1 MVDPAA
7 RRSPRP
13 APRAGTV
20 LAAILA
26 VALIAVGLGS
36 CSGDDSASGSP
47 EGDCPVAPVSV
58 VATIGPWGS
67 IAEELAGDCAHVTTI
82 VDGSRGDPH
91 DVEPTPAD
99 RAAIE
104 DADVV
109 ITNGLGY
116 DAWADD
122 ALAAAS
128 SEPAVVVAGEVTGQE
143 TGANPHAWYDPAIV
157 REAATAITQALQE
170 HAGGAHVRVPLATVE
185 IAPRFQTWEQS
196 LAPYDAAIERVRT
209 GAAGRPYAATEPVF
223 DPMAAALGLLDVTPS
238 GFSKSVSNGA
248 EPSPGDVAAFD
259 AVLSGGKAAVLID
272 NSQTDSA
279 MARQLATRAT
289 GSSVPVVEVTE
300 TAPASATSFVA
311 WQVAQL
317 DALAAALGL

>member
-104 DADVV
+104 DADVL

-170 HAGGAHVRVPLATVE
+170 ASPTEAEEYYTS
-185 IAPRFQTWEQS
+185 RFQTWEQS
-196 LAPYDAAIERVRT
+196 LAPYDAAIERVRA

>member
-36 CSGDDSASGSP
+36 CSGDDSSSGSP

-128 SEPAVVVAGEVTGQE
+128 SKPAVVVAGEVTGQE
-143 TGANPHAWYDPAIV
+143 AGANPHAWYDPAIV

-170 HAGGAHVRVPLATVE
+170 ASPTEAEEYYTS
-185 IAPRFQTWEQS
+185 RFQTWEQS
-196 LAPYDAAIERVRT
+196 LAPYDAAIERVRA

-279 MARQLATRAT
+279 MARQLATRAA
-289 GSSVPVVEVTE
+289 GSGVPVVEVTE

>member
-170 HAGGAHVRVPLATVE
+170 ASPTEAEEYYTS
-185 IAPRFQTWEQS
+185 RFQTWEQS

>member
-7 RRSPRP
+7 RRFRRP
-13 APRAGTV
+13 APRAGTF

-26 VALIAVGLGS
+26 VSAVAVGLGS

-128 SEPAVVVAGEVTGQE
+128 SKPAVVVAGEVTGQE
-143 TGANPHAWYDPAIV
+143 TGANPHAWYDPTIV
-157 REAATAITQALQE
+157 REAAVAITQALQE
-170 HAGGAHVRVPLATVE
+170 ASPTEAEEYYTS
-185 IAPRFQTWEQS
+185 RFQTWEQS

-279 MARQLATRAT
+279 MARQLATRAA
-289 GSSVPVVEVTE
+289 GSGVPAVEVTE

>member
-7 RRSPRP
+7 RRFRRP
-13 APRAGTV
+13 APRAGTF
-20 LAAILA
+20 LGAILA
-26 VALIAVGLGS
+26 VSAVAVGLGS

-128 SEPAVVVAGEVTGQE
+128 SKPAVVVAGEVTGQE
-143 TGANPHAWYDPAIV
+143 TGANPHAWYDPTIV
-157 REAATAITQALQE
+157 REAAVAITQALQE
-170 HAGGAHVRVPLATVE
+170 ASPTEAEEYYTS
-185 IAPRFQTWEQS
+185 RFQTWEQS

>member
-7 RRSPRP
+7 RRSRRP
-13 APRAGTV
+13 VPRAGTV
-20 LAAILA
+20 LVAILA
-26 VALIAVGLGS
+26 VAAIAVGLGS

-170 HAGGAHVRVPLATVE
+170 ASPTEAEEYYTS
-185 IAPRFQTWEQS
+185 RFQTWEQS
-196 LAPYDAAIERVRT
+196 LAPYDAAIERVRA

-238 GFSKSVSNGA
+238 GFSQSVSNGA

-259 AVLSGGKAAVLID
+259 AVLSGGKAAALID

-279 MARQLATRAT
+279 MARQLTARAA
-289 GSSVPVVEVTE
+289 GSGVPVVEVTE

>member
-128 SEPAVVVAGEVTGQE
+128 SKPAVVVAGEVTGQE
-143 TGANPHAWYDPAIV
+143 TGANPHAWYDPTIV
-157 REAATAITQALQE
+157 REAAVAITQALQE
-170 HAGGAHVRVPLATVE
+170 ASPTEAEEYYTS
-185 IAPRFQTWEQS
+185 RFQTWEQS

-279 MARQLATRAT
+279 MARQLTARAA
-289 GSSVPVVEVTE
+289 GSGVPVVEVTE

>member
-7 RRSPRP
+7 RRSRRP
-13 APRAGTV
+13 VPRAGTV
-20 LAAILA
+20 LVAILA
-26 VALIAVGLGS
+26 VAAIAVGLGS

-170 HAGGAHVRVPLATVE
+170 ASPTEAEEYYTS
-185 IAPRFQTWEQS
+185 RFQTWEQS
-196 LAPYDAAIERVRT
+196 LAPYDAAIERVRA

>member
-7 RRSPRP
+7 RRSRRP
-13 APRAGTV
+13 VPRAGTV
-20 LAAILA
+20 LVAILA
-26 VALIAVGLGS
+26 VAAIAVGLGS

-47 EGDCPVAPVSV
+47 EGECPVAPVSV

-128 SEPAVVVAGEVTGQE
+128 SKPAVVVAGEVTGQE
-143 TGANPHAWYDPAIV
+143 TGANPHAWYDPTIV
-157 REAATAITQALQE
+157 REAAVAITQALQE
-170 HAGGAHVRVPLATVE
+170 ASPTEASTV
-185 IAPRFQTWEQS
+185 APDPAS
-196 LAPYDAAIERVRT
+196 LAPMTPRST
-209 GAAGRPYAATEPVF
+209 GSGRAPPAAGTLPPSRCSTRWAGRRLSTSPV
-223 DPMAAALGLLDVTPS
+223 GLLAVGVQRASCLPAT
-238 GFSKSVSNGA
+238 
-248 EPSPGDVAAFD
+248 SPFRRRA
-259 AVLSGGKAAVLID
+259 SGGKAALID
-272 NSQTDSA
+272 NARPTRRWLDS
-279 MARQLATRAT
+279 
-289 GSSVPVVEVTE
+289 
-300 TAPASATSFVA
+300 
-311 WQVAQL
+311 
-317 DALAAALGL
+317 

>member
-128 SEPAVVVAGEVTGQE
+128 SKPAVVVAGEVTGQE
-143 TGANPHAWYDPAIV
+143 TGANPHAWYDPTIV
-157 REAATAITQALQE
+157 REAAVAITQALQE
-170 HAGGAHVRVPLATVE
+170 ASPTEAEEYYTS
-185 IAPRFQTWEQS
+185 RFQTWEQS

-279 MARQLATRAT
+279 MARQLATRAA
-289 GSSVPVVEVTE
+289 GSGVPAVEVTE

>member
-128 SEPAVVVAGEVTGQE
+128 SKPAVVVAGEVTGQE

-170 HAGGAHVRVPLATVE
+170 ASPTEAEEYYTS
-185 IAPRFQTWEQS
+185 RFQTWEQS

>member
-7 RRSPRP
+7 RRFRRP
-13 APRAGTV
+13 APRAGTF

-26 VALIAVGLGS
+26 VSAVAVGLGS
-36 CSGDDSASGSP
+36 CSGDDSSSGSP

-170 HAGGAHVRVPLATVE
+170 ASPTEAEEYYTS
-185 IAPRFQTWEQS
+185 RFQTWEQS

>member
-36 CSGDDSASGSP
+36 CSGDDSSSGSP

-128 SEPAVVVAGEVTGQE
+128 SKPAVVVAGEVTGQE
-143 TGANPHAWYDPAIV
+143 TGANPHAWYDPTIV
-157 REAATAITQALQE
+157 REAAVAITQALQE
-170 HAGGAHVRVPLATVE
+170 ASPTEAEEYYTS
-185 IAPRFQTWEQS
+185 RFQTWEQS
-196 LAPYDAAIERVRT
+196 LAPYDAAIERVRA

>member
-170 HAGGAHVRVPLATVE
+170 ASPTEAEEYYTS
-185 IAPRFQTWEQS
+185 RFQTWEQS
-196 LAPYDAAIERVRT
+196 LAPYDAAIERVRA

>member
-1 MVDPAA
+1 MVDPTA

-170 HAGGAHVRVPLATVE
+170 ASPTEAEEYYTS
-185 IAPRFQTWEQS
+185 RFQTWEQS

>member
-7 RRSPRP
+7 RRFRRP
-13 APRAGTV
+13 APRAGTF

-26 VALIAVGLGS
+26 VSAVAVGLGS

-128 SEPAVVVAGEVTGQE
+128 SKPAVVVAGEVTGQE
-143 TGANPHAWYDPAIV
+143 TGANPHAWYDPTIV
-157 REAATAITQALQE
+157 REAAVAITQALQE
-170 HAGGAHVRVPLATVE
+170 ASPTEAEEYYTS
-185 IAPRFQTWEQS
+185 RFQTWEQS